1 MKTFLF
7 LWLQLSPNS
16 NLPSY
21 MVNKP
26 RAISITEMQEEKIQP
41 RHTGKKI
48 KTSERYLEQGAHRKE
63 VITLGQSITAGRGGL
78 TLGIKGVSNLDLHIP
93 AQMGEQHSH

>member
-41 RHTGKKI
+41 RHTAI
-48 KTSERYLEQGAHRKE
+48 RVPVAKTPGLCSGTDYNQATHALTKDEQ
-63 VITLGQSITAGRGGL
+63 
-78 TLGIKGVSNLDLHIP
+78 
-93 AQMGEQHSH
+93 